1 MAQQDFPAT
10 DLATALKDLQI
21 SLEKAEASYRQDE
34 QLNQAI
40 QETKDA
46 AQRVEH
52 RVKLTR

>member
-1 MAQQDFPAT
+1 MAQQDFPAN

-21 SLEKAEASYRQDE
+21 SLEKAEATYRQDE

-52 RVKLTR
+52 RVNFTR